1 MPVTAKDAPENKKK
15 EVLQALREV
24 REKLLAAAAALPSE
38 KQEGVFLG
46 VWGVKE
52 LLAHLA
58 GWDYANREAAEAVL
72 AERLPAF
79 YVHYDKDW
87 KTYNALLVAQYR
99 LEDLPEQITL
109 AKEAHQELV
118 EHLERISPGDF
129 VKDTGVRF
137 HGWRVTI
144 ERLLRAEISDEEKH
158 LAQVEAWAI
167 VFLDPN

>member
-1 MPVTAKDAPENKKK
+1 MPAAAKDTPENKKK
-15 EVLQALREV
+15 EVLQALSDV
-24 REKLLAAAAALPSE
+24 REKILAAAAAFPTE
-38 KQEGVFLG
+38 RQEEVFLG

-58 GWDYANREAAEAVL
+58 GWNYANREAAKAVL

-79 YVHYDKDW
+79 YAHYDKDW

-99 LEDLPEQITL
+99 RGDLPEQVAL
-109 AKEAHQELV
+109 VRKAHQELV
-118 EHLERISPGDF
+118 AYLEKISPSDF

-158 LAQVEAWAI
+158 YEQIAAFAELPLI
-167 VFLDPN
+167 H

>member
-1 MPVTAKDAPENKKK
+1 MPAAAKDSPESQKK

-24 REKLLAAAAALPSE
+24 REKLLSAAETLLPE
-38 KQEGVFLG
+38 KRAGVFLG
-46 VWGVKE
+46 VWGVRE

-58 GWDYANREAAEAVL
+58 GWDYANWEAAEATL

-79 YVHYDKDW
+79 YAHYDKDW

-99 LEDLPEQITL
+99 REDLHEQVAL
-109 AKEAHQELV
+109 ARQSHQELV
-118 EHLERISPGDF
+118 AYLEKISPNDF

-158 LAQVEAWAI
+158 YEQIAAYAALPLI
-167 VFLDPN
+167 P